1 AVDPLI
7 ESPAHFG
14 RHTGPWTR
22 VRLVRRERV
31 SELEFTNASF
41 DGLTIIVPR
50 DDPAPPRIG
59 EILHLLLDTR
69 LERVAADVRAE
80 VVNSTTAGGR
90 LGLICSFRD
99 STPHKAPAPAGPHEC
114 TNRREAFR
122 VSPKPGERFP
132 VSLVLDAG
140 PIAGWVVNVSA
151 SGMVIAT
158 KSRLLQDLV
167 AQTEVRVNL
176 TIPDS
181 AVPLELVGTIVRMVS
196 SSRPQ
201 FCAMRF
207 DFPEPH
213 GKSELERSIVN
224 YVIRRQCEMIQLQRE
239 REG

>member
-1 AVDPLI
+1 M
-7 ESPAHFG
+7 
-14 RHTGPWTR
+14 RH
-22 VRLVRRERV
+22 ERV

-41 DGLTIIVPR
+41 EGLTIVLAQ
-50 DDPAPPRIG
+50 DHPAPPRIG
-59 EILHLLLDTR
+59 EILHLLLDTK

-80 VVNSTTAGGR
+80 VVNSTTEGGR
-90 LGLICSFRD
+90 LGLICSFRE
-99 STPHKAPAPAGPHEC
+99 SAPPKAPELAGPRER

-140 PIAGWVVNVSA
+140 PIAGWVVNISA
-151 SGMVIAT
+151 GGMIIAT
-158 KSRLLQDLV
+158 KSKLLHDLA
-167 AQTEVRVNL
+167 AQTEVRVSL

-181 AVPLELVGTIVRMVS
+181 AAPLDLVGTIVRTVVS
-196 SSRPQ
+196 SQPH

-207 DFPEPH
+207 EFPGPH